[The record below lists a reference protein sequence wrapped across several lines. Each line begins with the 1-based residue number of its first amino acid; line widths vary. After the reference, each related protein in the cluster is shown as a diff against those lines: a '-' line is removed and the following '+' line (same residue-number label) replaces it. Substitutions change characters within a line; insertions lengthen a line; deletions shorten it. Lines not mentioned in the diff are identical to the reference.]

1 MVLIVEMGS
10 SLLSFQMVEESAL
23 QLGNLD
29 LTSEDFFLDEVDG
42 ECVLV
47 WHVERSEELLEVE
60 DHWMPTE
67 TIRLIREGR

>member
-1 MVLIVEMGS
+1 MVLIVETVSFM
-10 SLLSFQMVEESAL
+10 LSFQMVEESAL

-47 WHVERSEELLEVE
+47 WHEDLLEVG
-60 DHWMPTE
+60 DVH
-67 TIRLIREGR
+67 RNHKAY

>member
-1 MVLIVEMGS
+1 
-10 SLLSFQMVEESAL
+10 MVEESAL

-47 WHVERSEELLEVE
+47 WHEDLLEVG
-60 DHWMPTE
+60 DVH
-67 TIRLIREGR
+67 RNHKAY

>member
-1 MVLIVEMGS
+1 
-10 SLLSFQMVEESAL
+10 MVEESAL

-47 WHVERSEELLEVE
+47 WHVERSEELLEVV
-60 DHWMPTE
+60 DVHRKHQTY
-67 TIRLIREGR
+67 